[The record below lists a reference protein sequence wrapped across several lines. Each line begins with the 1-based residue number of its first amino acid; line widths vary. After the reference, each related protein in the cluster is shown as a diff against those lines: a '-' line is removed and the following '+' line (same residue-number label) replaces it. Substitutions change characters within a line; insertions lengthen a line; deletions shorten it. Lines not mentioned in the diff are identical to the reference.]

1 MRKVLF
7 FFTVLCLAG
16 LLLLAADVEPAAGP
30 SVQATEPPPVTEP
43 VLQTQPV
50 TEETDPVQTQATEP
64 AEQAT
69 EPAREEL
76 PFFPVEQLDRY
87 NFELQQYVPGQTQI
101 GTDRI
106 CLTAVMEEDACL
118 SGKAESRAAFR
129 YGTFS
134 FRIRTTRKDGFFPA
148 IWMLPT
154 SGERYPEV
162 DIYEAIGNE
171 PNLVYGVIHRSE
183 YDVDKDFFTKW
194 IGDDRIDGSY
204 VLTFVWTEDAMT
216 WYMDGEEIAV
226 IDDVPQI
233 PMYMICN
240 LAVGGGWAGQPDP
253 ADFPEQFEVEILEFA
268 PEEVFSR

>member
-129 YGTFS
+129 YGTSPSGSEPPGRMAS
-134 FRIRTTRKDGFFPA
+134 FPPSGCCPPAANGIPRWISTRLSATSP
-148 IWMLPT
+148 IWST
-154 SGERYPEV
+154 
-162 DIYEAIGNE
+162 A
-171 PNLVYGVIHRSE
+171 
-183 YDVDKDFFTKW
+183 
-194 IGDDRIDGSY
+194 
-204 VLTFVWTEDAMT
+204 
-216 WYMDGEEIAV
+216 
-226 IDDVPQI
+226 
-233 PMYMICN
+233 
-240 LAVGGGWAGQPDP
+240 
-253 ADFPEQFEVEILEFA
+253 
-268 PEEVFSR
+268 